1 MDASRLRD
9 AEKYATDWLSRHR
22 ALVPERAIFD
32 RLVNSRVGS
41 GIAWFYPRA
50 GFETISLIIELYL
63 WLMSYDR
70 FAGEAAGTGDC
81 QATAVAFGQVVRVLD
96 QAQPAADGTPVHVR
110 LAADITGRVEREF
123 GPESASRIVR
133 AIRDLLFAKL
143 WESAV
148 CADGNLPA
156 LGEYLVM
163 RRHTVF
169 GVLSVEFIEAA
180 GGFVL
185 PAEARADRRVRRLTE
200 ATCNLIAW
208 HNDLRSFRFEQDAS
222 AAPPASLPT
231 LIARR
236 DGTSFDDALGAVS
249 RMAAGEAAVAGK
261 LIAELAAEQHR
272 ELGLFAEGVQIF
284 VDQTDEWHR
293 DNPRY
298 QPRNAPA
305 R

>member
-32 RLVNSRVGS
+32 RLVDSRVGS

-50 GFETISLIIELYL
+50 DFETISLIIELYL

-81 QATAVAFGQVVRVLD
+81 HATALAVGQVVRVLD
-96 QAQPAADGTPVHVR
+96 QPQSADGGSPEHER
-110 LAADITGRVEREF
+110 LAADIVGRIEREF
-123 GPESASRIVR
+123 QPQSASRVVR

-169 GVLSVEFIEAA
+169 GVLSVELIEAA

-185 PAEARADRRVRRLTE
+185 PAGMRADRRVRRLAE

-236 DGTSFDDALGAVS
+236 DGTGLDAALGAVS
-249 RMAAGEAAVAGK
+249 RMAAEEAAVART
-261 LIAELAAEQHR
+261 LIAELRAGERR
-272 ELGLFAEGVQIF
+272 ELGLFAEGVQVF
-284 VDQTDEWHR
+284 VDQTDDWHQ

-298 QPRNAPA
+298 QPRDAPA